1 MSAVVEQLA
10 KVRDPQDLPADLMGK
25 RLNHTPAK
33 QWQETCASIADSLKQ
48 YDADSWEDYTH
59 EIADGLIP
67 AYYNL
72 KMEEFNELKLWAE
85 DDIENEAAE
94 LISGLDTDF
103 QKSPLW
109 QIVDA
114 YLFTFYSKAVDAV
127 IEYINEL
134 GQEET
139 E

>member
-1 MSAVVEQLA
+1 MNAIVEQLA

-25 RLNHTPAK
+25 RFNHTPAK
-33 QWQETCASIADSLKQ
+33 QWQETCAYIADSLKQ

-67 AYYNL
+67 VYYKL
-72 KMEEFNELKLWAE
+72 KWEEMNDLNLWAE
-85 DDIENEAAE
+85 DDIENEADE

-114 YLFTFYSKAVDAV
+114 YLFTFYSKAIDAV
-127 IEYINEL
+127 IEYINE
-134 GQEET
+134 QEEEAT